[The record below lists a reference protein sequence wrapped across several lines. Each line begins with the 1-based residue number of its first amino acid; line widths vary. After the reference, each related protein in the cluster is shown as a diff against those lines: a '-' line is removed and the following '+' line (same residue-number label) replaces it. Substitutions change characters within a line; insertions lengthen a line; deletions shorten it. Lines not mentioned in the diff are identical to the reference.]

1 MCGAETGE
9 SLCPHTA
16 ARSTCEHG
24 CHGSGYA
31 DDFQLAVTLGCA
43 RGGSM
48 VMIRVHSGCAVP
60 RAALQVRVGGSLLSL
75 LGQFVIPFLSA
86 RISYVPA
93 MYQQCIS
100 IFALSRS

>member
-60 RAALQVRVGGSLLSL
+60 RAPPLHYRFGWGAV
-75 LGQFVIPFLSA
+75 
-86 RISYVPA
+86 
-93 MYQQCIS
+93 
-100 IFALSRS
+100 